1 MSNQTIEMQFNKLS
15 NKMNIKLINVLRLYI
30 SLIKKILIIFYHLN
44 LCLCE
49 SKLNLK
55 QYFS

>member
-30 SLIKKILIIFYHLN
+30 SLIKKILIMEII
-44 LCLCE
+44 
-49 SKLNLK
+49 
-55 QYFS
+55 